1 MKIFI
6 MRPKIVSIV
15 TAGCSPVD
23 QQQYAGCGSSRE
35 RPGRTESGGCRW
47 DGTVRSSRSSSSRR
61 RVLQSSAVQCQLI
74 NIDRHGHTTD
84 RRHPT
89 MHACSHGT
97 SPHRAAALHSMYC
110 RQTNLHNIRLISLPE
125 NYQYNNCLFR
135 VAAYKL
141 D

>member
-47 DGTVRSSRSSSSRR
+47 DGTVRSSSSSSSSR

-84 RRHPT
+84 RRRPD
-89 MHACSHGT
+89 HACMQPRNVTPPCS
-97 SPHRAAALHSMYC
+97 SMTLC
-110 RQTNLHNIRLISLPE
+110 VLSTNEFTQYSSNITAR
-125 NYQYNNCLFR
+125 
-135 VAAYKL
+135 KL
-141 D
+141 SI